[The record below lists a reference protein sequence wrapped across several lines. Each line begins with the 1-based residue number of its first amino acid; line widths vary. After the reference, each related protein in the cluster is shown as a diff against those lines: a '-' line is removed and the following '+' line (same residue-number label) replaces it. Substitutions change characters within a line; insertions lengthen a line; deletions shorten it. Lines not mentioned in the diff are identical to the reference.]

1 MLKFSFN
8 KTVLLAAFAL
18 FSVAQNASAGFT
30 LAIKSVAV
38 SQPVAADTSPKTRNP
53 VPVEDVV
60 DNQSSYL
67 LTVNPGDSVER
78 QVSTFLSAN
87 GWQVAWNAR
96 PLIATQKLT
105 FEGKTF
111 ELTLSQL
118 LRHYKLRGER
128 FETER
133 GYVIHDQ

>member
-1 MLKFSFN
+1 MLKNSFN
-8 KTVLLAAFAL
+8 KTALLAAGVL
-18 FSVAQNASAGFT
+18 STVAMNASAGFT
-30 LAIKSVAV
+30 LSIKNVAV
-38 SQPVAADTSPKTRNP
+38 SQPVAADPSPPMRKP

-60 DNQSSYL
+60 DNQSTYL
-67 LTVNPGDSVER
+67 LTVAPGDSVER

-87 GWQVAWNAR
+87 GWQAAWNAR

-128 FETER
+128 FEKER